1 MKVGWP
7 GYNTTTRW
15 VARVG
20 TVAKPKPKP
29 SMALILCEMRKEK
42 NVFLY

>member
-7 GYNTTTRW
+7 ECDTSTRW

-20 TVAKPKPKP
+20 TVAKPELEP
-29 SMALILCEMRKEK
+29 SMALISC
-42 NVFLY
+42 